1 MRTCGACWRGVSQR
15 PSGVGSSQ
23 TGGVLSGAA
32 GATGVVVVG
41 ALGVVGA
48 VVVGSLPVPVP
59 PPPGLVQGVPSTP
72 STIVLER
79 IAPGLSARTVNTPGA
94 GKLIVAVPLELVAW
108 SPTVAPETAASLAP
122 SVTV

>member
-1 MRTCGACWRGVSQR
+1 
-15 PSGVGSSQ
+15 SQ
-23 TGGVLSGAA
+23 TGGVLSGAT
-32 GATGVVVVG
+32 GATGVGAAVGVLAVVG
-41 ALGVVGA
+41 VELVVGPL
-48 VVVGSLPVPVP
+48 VDPD
-59 PPPGLVQGVPSTP
+59 PPPGLVQGVPSAP
-72 STIVLER
+72 STQRLIAFER